1 MTSSIGNTVF
11 CLLRKSS
18 VRKEKEVLVI
28 SADLAISRI
37 LFRMI
42 EQQVRFKE
50 LVGKGAQ
57 GKK

>member
-1 MTSSIGNTVF
+1 MF